1 MNRRSIMPDYE
12 MTFRTIYAGSD
23 RPNAATFAAWIDRAQ
38 RTRQALLENKRLHKE
53 DLDSMAG
60 IWAEAKIAE
69 RKAAYEADELEL
81 AKIVRDRVRA
91 DLERVIAEKQKAYDR
106 ATGAPTTEQ
115 VNLINILEMRSKY
128 EDLQPSDFAN
138 VVGKL
143 ADNYHALKMLGNIA
157 NKCNVAFPQL
167 HDTFREDCDTA
178 RERVS
183 TLLTEIDTPTDE
195 LFYLNRLF
203 WEAGSAGIEQTV
215 LNRLDSLSYLT
226 TSAKEVEQAAVQPKV
241 EAAREKQSA
250 GNEEDSGV
258 CSKVRLTGR
267 ESISALS
274 DQFHVTRQQIQD
286 LNPGKNLNDLYENM
300 ELYIPS
306 TRFSFAPGNPSRAQA
321 SQVEI
326 AKTPVFLDPVG
337 PHGETVG
344 DDIVL

>member
-1 MNRRSIMPDYE
+1 MRKSIMPDYE
-12 MTFRTIYAGSD
+12 MVFNTIYIGSD
-23 RPNAATFAAWIDRAQ
+23 RPNAATFTAWIDRAQ
-38 RTRQALLENKRLHKE
+38 RTRQALLENKRLHKA
-53 DLDSMAG
+53 DIDSMTG
-60 IWAEAKIAE
+60 IWADEKIAE
-69 RKAAYEADELEL
+69 RKTAYKADELEL
-81 AKIVRDRVRA
+81 AKIARDKVRA

-195 LFYLNRLF
+195 LSYLNRLF
-203 WEAGSAGIEQTV
+203 WEAGSAGIQQTV

-226 TSAKEVEQAAVQPKV
+226 TSAEAVEQAAIQPKV
-241 EAAREKQSA
+241 EEARESQ
-250 GNEEDSGV
+250 NEKKTSSDI
-258 CSKVRLTGR
+258 CSKVRLTGL
-267 ESISALS
+267 ESISALA
-274 DQFHVTRQQIQD
+274 DQFHVSRQQIQD
-286 LNPGKNLNDLYENM
+286 LNPGKNLDNLHENM

-306 TRFSFAPGNPSRAQA
+306 TRFSYAPGNPSRVQQN
-321 SQVEI
+321 QVTLAE
-326 AKTPVFLDPVG
+326 TPKFEVPCG
-337 PHGETVG
+337 PNGEQPG
-344 DDIVL
+344 DDLSIL

>member
-81 AKIVRDRVRA
+81 AKIARDKVRA

-128 EDLQPSDFAN
+128 EDLQSSDFAN

-195 LFYLNRLF
+195 LSYLNRLF

-226 TSAKEVEQAAVQPKV
+226 TSAEAVEQAAIQPKV
-241 EAAREKQSA
+241 EEARESQ
-250 GNEEDSGV
+250 NEKKTSSDI
-258 CSKVRLTGR
+258 CSKVRLTGL
-267 ESISALS
+267 ESISALA
-274 DQFHVTRQQIQD
+274 DQFHVSRQQIQD
-286 LNPGKNLNDLYENM
+286 LNPGKNLDNLHENM

-306 TRFSFAPGNPSRAQA
+306 TRFSYAPGNPSRVQQN
-321 SQVEI
+321 QVTLAE
-326 AKTPVFLDPVG
+326 TPKFEVPSG
-337 PHGETVG
+337 PNGEQPG
-344 DDIVL
+344 DDLSIL